1 MIRLFINITKLL
13 LILPMRLA
21 LYVLKVVFLLPLVII
36 RSLGGGK

>member
-21 LYVLKVVFLLPLVII
+21 LYLLRVVFLLPLAII
-36 RSLGGGK
+36 KSLGGGK